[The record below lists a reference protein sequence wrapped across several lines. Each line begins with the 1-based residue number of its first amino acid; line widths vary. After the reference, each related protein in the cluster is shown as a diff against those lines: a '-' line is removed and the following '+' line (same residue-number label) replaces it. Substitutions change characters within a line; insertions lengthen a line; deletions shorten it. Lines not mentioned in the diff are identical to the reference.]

1 MKNKKLKKKMKYLFK
16 ASNRHEAF
24 LSEIQLDLIPE
35 ITFDVYKLQERI
47 EKLEGKK

>member
-1 MKNKKLKKKMKYLFK
+1 MKNKKLKQKLKYLFN
-16 ASNRHEAF
+16 ASNRHEAVIGE
-24 LSEIQLDLIPE
+24 LKLDLIPE